1 MSLHI
6 FTFLTDESKIQYLKQ
21 SAELNQLNIQ
31 YLVKSTWNGYTD
43 KIFAIQ
49 NQLELLE
56 DTDIVCFID
65 AYDVLVNNTQE
76 DILEKFN
83 SYQCNLLLGAEL
95 NCYPGQYKEQFPNTS
110 TNSKY
115 VNSGG
120 YIGYVHSLKHLFHWR
135 RPDEIVRI
143 SSNGGD
149 QTYFIEYYLNNY
161 SNPHLNI
168 KLDDKCLIFQNM
180 HLIDWNEVGFIDGRV
195 HNRVLDTWPCFIHFN
210 GSTWKQQNGENIMP
224 IFVEK
229 MIEKNPSDNLIG
241 FSQIITESCYPHS
254 QI

>member
-6 FTFLTDESKIQYLKQ
+6 FTFLTDESRIQYLKQ

-43 KIFAIQ
+43 KIFAVQ

-56 DTDIVCFID
+56 DTDIICFID
-65 AYDVLVNNTQE
+65 AYDVLVNNTE
-76 DILEKFN
+76 SDILKKFY
-83 SYQCNLLLGAEL
+83 SYQCNLLIGAEL
-95 NCYPGQYKEQFPNTS
+95 NCYPEIYKNYFPNTS

-120 YIGYVHSLKHLFHWR
+120 YIGYVSSLKHLFHWR
-135 RPDEIVRI
+135 NMNEIVRI

-161 SNPHLNI
+161 LNPELNI
-168 KLDDKCLIFQNM
+168 KLDDKSLIFQNM
-180 HLIDWNEVGFIDGRV
+180 HWIDWNDLEFINGKV
-195 HNRVLDTWPCFIHFN
+195 NNRILDTWPCFIHFN
-210 GSTWKQQNGENIMP
+210 GGTWQKQNGENIMP

-229 MIEKNPSDNLIG
+229 MREKRPIDNLVG
-241 FSQIITESCYPHS
+241 FSQIKTSTCFPHS